1 MGTGVPERPEIGTLT
16 VQLRF
21 LIISGPERQPAV
33 VDFVPGLNVIYG
45 GSNTGK
51 SHILR
56 VIDYVLGAKNPPEPI
71 VEQAEYDLAHLGVVL
86 DDGTEKTL
94 VRALTGGDIRIIDG
108 FFRDRPDPKQGRPV
122 SARHGNASLSKILLA
137 QLGANDK
144 RIRTNATGATRELSY
159 RDLER
164 FSIVNE
170 TKIQEGIS
178 PVLTGQYITK
188 TSETSVF
195 KYLLTGV
202 DDSAIDLAKPDTNRP
217 LRQAAQLELLDQ
229 QIRDLEGEITEA
241 DQDHDELKQL
251 DIEFD
256 NELAQSF
263 SVQEEAERD
272 YRALTTNRRQLRREN
287 EEIHDRM
294 DEIDTLQARFA
305 LLDQHYSS
313 DRERLASAIEA
324 GTLFA
329 LEGGQVCP
337 ICGAEAKHHRPEFAC
352 DGNVEEIV
360 EAAKAE
366 LAELGRRAAELKLT
380 MHGLTEERSELA
392 EHAREI
398 LPRLELLQNNI
409 LREVPSIQTVRT
421 QTNTVI
427 ARKITVRKVLDL
439 VQRRDRLTEQREQ
452 LGVVPGYDSSTI
464 VAAQSLDGA
473 MLNELS
479 EVIEA
484 ELKSWEFPNARR
496 VFFDLPKMD
505 ISVAGKPRSS
515 NGKGVMALLHGAF
528 SIGLMRF
535 CRDRKRPHPGFLVL
549 DSVFVTYKDPDGLE
563 DVAIRNTPLK
573 DKAFAAF
580 AALPDTCQLIVL
592 DNVDVPDWLVKQARC
607 VHFTG
612 QPTVGRAGLFPALP

>member
-1 MGTGVPERPEIGTLT
+1 M
-16 VQLRF
+16 QLRF
-21 LIISGPERQPAV
+21 LLVSGPKSRPAV
-33 VDFVPGLNVIYG
+33 VEFGPGLNVIYG

-56 VIDYVLGAKNPPEPI
+56 LIDYCLGASKPPEPI
-71 VEQAEYDLAHLGVVL
+71 IEQAEYDLAHLGVAL
-86 DDGTEKTL
+86 DDGSEKTL
-94 VRALTGGDIRIIDG
+94 VRALKGGDIKVIDG
-108 FFRDRPDPKQGRPV
+108 LVRDRPDQKQGVSV
-122 SARHGNASLSKILLA
+122 SARHGANASLSKVLLA
-137 QLGANDK
+137 QLGATGS
-144 RIRTNATGATRELSY
+144 RVQTNASGATRELSY

-164 FSIVNE
+164 FALVNE
-170 TKIQEGIS
+170 TKIQEATS
-178 PVLTGQYITK
+178 PILSGQYVTK
-188 TSETSVF
+188 TVETSVF

-202 DDSAIDLAKPDTNRP
+202 DDSALDLAKPDSDQP

-229 QIRDLEGEITEA
+229 QIRELDREITEA
-241 DQDHDELKQL
+241 DQDHEQLAQL
-251 DIEFD
+251 DLSLDEQ
-256 NELAQSF
+256 LAQSF
-263 SVQEEAERD
+263 SVQEATERD
-272 YRALTTNRRQLRREN
+272 YRVLTAQRRQLRREH
-287 EEIHDRM
+287 EEIQDRL

-313 DRERLASAIEA
+313 DQERLASAIEA

-329 LEGGQVCP
+329 LEDGQVCP
-337 ICGAEAKHHRPEFAC
+337 ICGAEANHHRPEFAC

-366 LAELGRRAAELKLT
+366 LAELGGRAAELKLT
-380 MHGLTEERSELA
+380 MQGLAEEREELRERA
-392 EHAREI
+392 HEILLEHAS
-398 LPRLELLQNNI
+398 LQTDI
-409 LREVPSIQTVRT
+409 LREVPSVQIVRT

-427 ARKITVRKVLDL
+427 ARKLTVQKGLDL
-439 VQRRDRLTEQREQ
+439 VRRRDRLILQRGE

-473 MLNELS
+473 VLDEFS
-479 EVIEA
+479 QVVET
-484 ELKSWEFPNARR
+484 ELKSWDFPNARR

-535 CRDRKRPHPGFLVL
+535 CRDRRRAHPGFLVL

-563 DVAIRNTPLK
+563 DVAIQNTPLK

-580 AALPDTCQLIVL
+580 ATLSDAYQLIVL
-592 DNVDVPDWLVKQARC
+592 DNVDVPEWLAVQSRC

-612 QPTVGRAGLFPALP
+612 QPSVGRAGFFPPAI